1 MGIKQKLENW
11 IEEGLEI
18 ESPVLVHSKEIKNG
32 DYTLILN
39 EGNVEELAKELNKN
53 LIPSVSKVEFVA
65 PRFINIFLSPKFY
78 SEEIS
83 RIDENYGKSDLL
95 SGQKIMIEY
104 TNTNVLKPLHIGHL
118 MGNVLGQS
126 ISNILEAIG
135 AEVKRN
141 TYQGDVGLHIAKAVW
156 GIRMYR
162 QKGETGGTTL
172 SEKANF
178 IGSAYEAGSNVYNL
192 EGKETEEIK
201 EINKKLYDKSDSS
214 IMEIYDWGRKVSLDH
229 FEELYKKLNTK
240 FDYYFFESEVSDPA
254 LKIVQEFLKKGI
266 FEESDGA
273 VVFKGENYDKK
284 LHTRV
289 FVSSAGIPMY
299 EAKDIAHAI
308 RKEGVYKSDKSIIIT
323 ANEQD
328 SYFKVTLKAL
338 EQVNPEIAKKTE
350 HLSHGILKLAD
361 GKMSSRKGNVITGE
375 NLIRDVEELVQEKIK
390 EREFS
395 YTEKQEIAEIV
406 AIGAIK
412 YSILRQ
418 AIGGDIIFDFDKSLS
433 FEGDSGPY
441 LQYAYIR
448 AKSVLEKSKSS
459 HSASLGSASRDDI
472 VFPISEVEKLIY
484 RFPEVVER
492 AGKEY
497 APHYLVTYL
506 TELAGAFNSFYAQNK
521 IIDETDL
528 ASPYKIALTEAVS
541 HILKNGL
548 RLLGIKV
555 PEKM

>member
-39 EGNVEELAKELNKN
+39 EGNVEELANELNKN

-65 PRFINIFLSPKFY
+65 PRFINIFLSSKFFE
-78 SEEIS
+78 EEILG
-83 RIDENYGKSDLL
+83 IGEGYGKTDLL
-95 SGQKIMIEY
+95 NGQKIIIEY

-126 ISNILEAIG
+126 VSNILEASR

-141 TYQGDVGLHIAKAVW
+141 TYQGDVGLHIAKALW
-156 GIRMYR
+156 GI
-162 QKGETGGTTL
+162 KKSGGIIEGEL
-172 SEKANF
+172 SEKVNYVGQAYSIGAN
-178 IGSAYEAGSNVYNL
+178 AYEDNPEAQ
-192 EGKETEEIK
+192 EEIK
-201 EINKKLYDKSDSS
+201 EINKKVFERSDSEL
-214 IMEIYDWGRKVSLDH
+214 INIYKWAREVSLSH
-229 FEELYKKLNTK
+229 FEELYKKLSTK
-240 FDYYFFESEVSDPA
+240 FDYYFFESEVSEDA

-273 VVFKGENYDKK
+273 VVFKGEKYDPK

-289 FVSSAGIPMY
+289 FVSSQGIPMY
-299 EAKDIAHAI
+299 EAKDIAHAL
-308 RKEGVYKSDKSIIIT
+308 RKEGKYKSDQSIIIT

-328 SYFKVTLKAL
+328 SYFKVVLKAL
-338 EQVNPEIAKKTE
+338 EQINPEIAKKTK
-350 HLSHGILKLAD
+350 HLSHGILKLSD
-361 GKMSSRKGNVITGE
+361 GKMSSRKGNIITGE
-375 NLIRDVEELVQEKIK
+375 SLIEDVEALVQEKIK
-390 EREFS
+390 DRDFSDEEKREV
-395 YTEKQEIAEIV
+395 TEIV

-448 AKSVLEKSKSS
+448 AKSVLEKAKGLPLPSPLLAKER
-459 HSASLGSASRDDI
+459 GED
-472 VFPISEVEKLIY
+472 FPITEVEKIIY

-521 IIDETDL
+521 IIDEGDPT
-528 ASPYKIALTEAVS
+528 SPYKVALTEAVS

-548 RLLGIKV
+548 HLLGIKV